1 MASLPLLSLLLA
13 LNLQPDIS
21 TPSLAKEQIPP
32 LRFITEHSPPGMYLD
47 EHGNVAGVT
56 AELIRVLQ
64 ARLNEPGEIE
74 LMPWARAL
82 ETARNQSNIA
92 LFETARI
99 TEREQWFKWVGP
111 LKLVQTSLY
120 GHASRFAA
128 NNPTEVSNGS
138 LIACDYVNSLNI
150 SYLQS
155 AGFRENHNL
164 ILTNKH
170 GECFSLFIAGKV
182 DLIILNEATAAQVSA
197 QLQKSGNDSLY
208 RINTLRETQLFLAF
222 SLDVSDDRIA
232 SWQQALEQSYRDGTM
247 RRLYQSVYSEDAI
260 KRLEDTALNAVPDR
274 QQLLFQLQAPQQ
286 LNAE

>member
-1 MASLPLLSLLLA
+1 MVSLPLLSLLLA
-13 LNLQPDIS
+13 LSVQPDIS
-21 TPSLAKEQIPP
+21 TPSIITEQLPP

-56 AELIRVLQ
+56 VELVRVLQ

-208 RINTLRETQLFLAF
+208 RINTLRETKLYLAF

>member
-1 MASLPLLSLLLA
+1 MASFSVLPLLLSLT
-13 LNLQPDIS
+13 LQPHS
-21 TPSLAKEQIPP
+21 TDTTVFNEHMPA
-32 LRFITEHSPPGMYLD
+32 LRIITEHSPPGMYLD
-47 EHGNVAGVT
+47 EHGKAAGVT
-56 AELIRVLQ
+56 VELIRVLQ

-74 LMPWARAL
+74 LMPWARAF
-82 ETARNQSNIA
+82 ETARNQPNIA

-99 TEREQWFKWVGP
+99 SERENLFKWVGP

-128 NNPTEVSNGS
+128 DKPAKVSNGR

-155 AGFRENHNL
+155 VGFRENHNL

-170 GECFSLFIAGKV
+170 GECFSLFVADKV
-182 DLIILNEATAAQVSA
+182 DLIILNDATAAQVTA
-197 QLQKSGNDSLY
+197 QLQKSGSDRLY

-247 RRLYQSVYSEDAI
+247 RRLYQTVYSNDSI
-260 KRLEDTALNAVPDR
+260 NRLEAALLDTTPELR
-274 QQLLFQLQAPQQ
+274 HLLFQRRTLPQSHS
-286 LNAE
+286 E

>member
-1 MASLPLLSLLLA
+1 MASLQLLSLLLSFS
-13 LNLQPDIS
+13 LQPDIG
-21 TPSLAKEQIPP
+21 TPSIATEQVPP

-47 EHGNVAGVT
+47 DNGQVAGVT
-56 AELIRVLQ
+56 VELIRVLQ
-64 ARLNEPGEIE
+64 TRLNEPGDIE

-82 ETARNQSNIA
+82 ETARNQANIA
-92 LFETARI
+92 LFETARNS
-99 TEREQWFKWVGP
+99 EREHWFKWVGP

-128 NNPTEVSNGS
+128 DKATAASNGN

-170 GECFSLFIAGKV
+170 GECFSLFVAGKV
-182 DLIILNEATAAQVSA
+182 DLIILNDATAAQVTA
-197 QLQKSGNDSLY
+197 QLQKSGNDSLH

-222 SLDVSDDRIA
+222 SLDISDDRIA
-232 SWQQALEQSYRDGTM
+232 NWQQALEQSYSDGTM
-247 RRLYQSVYSEDAI
+247 RRLYQTVYSEDAI
-260 KRLEDTALNAVPDR
+260 KRLEDSALNAAPER